1 MYHVTCRTC
10 LSRSGSGVTSKV
22 GSYKNLTGTVSRSG
36 STYGRNTRVSMNQ
49 LIHFSTPGRN
59 VISPP
64 YTLML
69 KLKEGISTNEICTK
83 FALQSKGF
91 AHIVRQKIF
100 CTLQMLYGFFW
111 LQMLYEICSK
121 FAVSHYAAWTQHSS
135 GMCICVHGATD
146 MSMRPCG

>member
-1 MYHVTCRTC
+1 MTTIIKT
-10 LSRSGSGVTSKV
+10 LSRVHLVVDARCGWQNMFVLQQQFVTSKV

-59 VISPP
+59 VMSPP

-83 FALQSKGF
+83 FALRSEGLM
-91 AHIVRQKIF
+91 HV
-100 CTLQMLYGFFW
+100 TG
-111 LQMLYEICSK
+111 
-121 FAVSHYAAWTQHSS
+121 
-135 GMCICVHGATD
+135 
-146 MSMRPCG
+146 